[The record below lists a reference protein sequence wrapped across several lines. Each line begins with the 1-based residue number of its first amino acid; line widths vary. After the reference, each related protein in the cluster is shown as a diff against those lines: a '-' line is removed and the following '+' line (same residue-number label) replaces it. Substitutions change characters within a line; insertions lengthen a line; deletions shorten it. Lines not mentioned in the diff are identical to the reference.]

1 MRWFVLRLCADFF
14 FRPDDFTE
22 AIAICDPPLSVES
35 RSHQSPLS
43 RIADQ
48 ARRAVQKRTRA
59 KLPSPRRSV
68 AHGKTQRGE
77 GLDLEPPVEPSGFR
91 STAPLL
97 PPDCSSIFLV
107 LPDEPVVAFGAF
119 GDGLFID
126 PPGFP
131 STARLVP
138 FGPLVPLGRCLL
150 CVCNS
155 NAGDQSR
162 RRYETRAHLHG
173 VFLCSRDA
181 AQFRGRRG
189 AGLSR
194 SESVKKLNGPYPKSA
209 RELCRAASGTNC
221 RSAPVPF
228 TPER

>member
-1 MRWFVLRLCADFF
+1 VLRLCADFF

-43 RIADQ
+43 RVADQ
-48 ARRAVQKRTRA
+48 ARRAVQKNEGKAALASTRCGA
-59 KLPSPRRSV
+59 RQ
-68 AHGKTQRGE
+68 TQRGD

-107 LPDEPVVAFGAF
+107 LPEEPVVAFGAF

-138 FGPLVPLGRCLL
+138 LALSSIRWDGVCCAFATAMLAIRAAAATRLVLIFMAFSFVR
-150 CVCNS
+150 
-155 NAGDQSR
+155 
-162 RRYETRAHLHG
+162 ETRPNSAA
-173 VFLCSRDA
+173 DA
-181 AQFRGRRG
+181 
-189 AGLSR
+189 
-194 SESVKKLNGPYPKSA
+194 
-209 RELCRAASGTNC
+209 ELACRVRKA
-221 RSAPVPF
+221 
-228 TPER
+228 